1 VKRRRAAGLAAA
13 ALLLAAVTPA
23 AAQDE
28 VLPYAGRLDLPVEID
43 TIGSPRSVTAD
54 VHTGEVFVSDLDRD
68 RLVIFGPDG
77 SFRFQIRGGEV
88 FRAPRDVAV
97 DPAGFLYLLASQGTR
112 QVLLK
117 LDFDGLPVAEIVP
130 SGYPE
135 DVDEPVLVS
144 LALSPAGDR
153 LYLLDSVNGR
163 LWLAGLDG
171 RVTGGVDLAEGL
183 SESQAD
189 DLQVGHVD
197 VYGDQVLVAIA
208 SMGELQVYDHD
219 GGNRRKYGIRGTAP
233 CQLGFPVA
241 AARDAGGDYWIV
253 DQQRMLIVRWSP
265 VGNRC
270 VSEHW
275 GFGGNPGYFYFPFDL
290 GLGPEGRL
298 YVSQGYEGRVQAYQS
313 ATGAAGPTPPHTPE
327 DGAAVFPPRGVTR
340 ISAFSRGARA
350 LPAL

>member
-1 VKRRRAAGLAAA
+1 MKCRRAAGLAAA
-13 ALLLAAVTPA
+13 ALLLAAGTPA

-28 VLPYAGRLDLPVEID
+28 VLPYAGRLDLPVEIN

-54 VHTGEVFVSDLDRD
+54 VHTGEVFVADLDRD
-68 RLVIFGPDG
+68 RVVIFGPDG

-153 LYLLDSVNGR
+153 LYLLDAANDR
-163 LWLAGLDG
+163 LWLAGTDG
-171 RVTGGVDLAEGL
+171 RITGSVDLAEGL
-183 SESQAD
+183 EPKLAD
-189 DLQVGHVD
+189 DLQLGHVD
-197 VYGDQVLVAIA
+197 VYGDQVLVAMA
-208 SMGELQVYDHD
+208 SLGEIFVWDLD
-219 GGNRRKYGIRGTAP
+219 GGQRRRYGLRGTAP

-241 AARDAGGDYWIV
+241 AARDAAGDYLVI
-253 DQQRMLIVRWSP
+253 DQQRMVILRWSP
-265 VGNRC
+265 AGNRC

-275 GFGGNPGYFYFPFDL
+275 GLGGLPGYFYFPFDL
-290 GLGPEGRL
+290 ALGPEGRL
-298 YVSQGYEGRVQAYQS
+298 YVGQGFEGRVQVYG
-313 ATGAAGPTPPHTPE
+313 T
-327 DGAAVFPPRGVTR
+327 
-340 ISAFSRGARA
+340 AR
-350 LPAL
+350 PAHPGG